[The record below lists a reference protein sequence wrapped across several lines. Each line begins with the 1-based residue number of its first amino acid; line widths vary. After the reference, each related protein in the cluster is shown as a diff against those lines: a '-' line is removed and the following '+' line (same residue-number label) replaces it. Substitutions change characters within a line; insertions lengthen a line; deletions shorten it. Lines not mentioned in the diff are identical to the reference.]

1 MKSYELHSVKDTRL
15 PFIFHA
21 TRMSPNHISSTD
33 GNWHENV
40 EILIIKEGTGVIR
53 LNDRQHNV
61 QSGDIIVA
69 NQNVLHKISSV
80 GGMFYYC
87 LIVER
92 SFCVANHFDTNLLR
106 FDEYLHDDEV
116 FSLCCELADEFANKD
131 SNDFSVQM
139 IRAKVL
145 LVMSLLCRRYSHT
158 ETFPQTDTHLLSC
171 IKQAIGYI
179 HSESSRDLS
188 LDEVAEFVG
197 LSKYYFAREFKRI
210 TGYTF
215 VSYLNFVRCEEA
227 KRLLAETRKSIGEIS
242 IDCGFSDRSYF
253 TKVFKKYYGVIPAQ
267 MRART

>member
-15 PFIFHA
+15 PFIFHV

-92 SFCVANHFDTNLLR
+92 SFCVANHFDTNLLYQWHH
-106 FDEYLHDDEV
+106 F
-116 FSLCCELADEFANKD
+116 
-131 SNDFSVQM
+131 
-139 IRAKVL
+139 
-145 LVMSLLCRRYSHT
+145 
-158 ETFPQTDTHLLSC
+158 
-171 IKQAIGYI
+171 
-179 HSESSRDLS
+179 
-188 LDEVAEFVG
+188 G
-197 LSKYYFAREFKRI
+197 L
-210 TGYTF
+210 
-215 VSYLNFVRCEEA
+215 
-227 KRLLAETRKSIGEIS
+227 
-242 IDCGFSDRSYF
+242 
-253 TKVFKKYYGVIPAQ
+253 
-267 MRART
+267 